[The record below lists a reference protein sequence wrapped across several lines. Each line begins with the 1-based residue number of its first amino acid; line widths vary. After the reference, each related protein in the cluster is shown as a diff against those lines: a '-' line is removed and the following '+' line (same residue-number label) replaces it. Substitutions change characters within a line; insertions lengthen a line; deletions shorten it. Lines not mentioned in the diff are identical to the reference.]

1 VKPLTRQ
8 LFFWLIV
15 AQAAHS
21 VEEYLFRLYDVLAPA
36 RWVSGLLS
44 DNLALGFALAN
55 VLIVVLGLWCYVARI
70 RASHPSGL
78 RAWGWVWAA
87 LEAANG
93 AGHLAFAANAR
104 GYFPGAA
111 TAPALLALSLA
122 LSVSLVRTAA
132 PERV

>member
-1 VKPLTRQ
+1 MKPLARQ
-8 LFFWLIV
+8 LFLWLIV

-36 RWVSGLLS
+36 RWVSGLIT
-44 DNLALGFALAN
+44 DNLAVGFALAN
-55 VLIVVLGLWCYVARI
+55 TCIVLLAVWCYVARVH
-70 RASHPSGL
+70 RAHPSARGW
-78 RAWGWVWAA
+78 AWFWVT
-87 LEAANG
+87 LEGANG
-93 AGHLAFAANAR
+93 AGHLAFAAGER

-122 LSVSLVRTAA
+122 LGVSLARTAA

>member
-1 VKPLTRQ
+1 MKPLHRQ
-8 LFFWLIV
+8 LFLWLIL

-21 VEEYLFRLYDVLAPA
+21 VEEYLLRLYEVLAPA
-36 RWVSGLLS
+36 RWVSGLFT

-55 VLIVVLGLWCYVARI
+55 ACIVLLGLWCYVARV
-70 RASHPSGL
+70 RPSHHSA
-78 RAWGWVWAA
+78 RAWAWSWAVF
-87 LEAANG
+87 EGANG
-93 AGHLAFAANAR
+93 VGHLAFAAGAG

-122 LSVSLVRTAA
+122 LSISLGRTAA

>member
-1 VKPLTRQ
+1 MKPLTRQ

-15 AQAAHS
+15 AQVAHS

-55 VLIVVLGLWCYVARI
+55 TLIVLLGLWCYVARV
-70 RASHPSGL
+70 RASHPSGW
-78 RAWGWVWAA
+78 AWAWVWAA
-87 LEAANG
+87 LEAVNG
-93 AGHLAFAANAR
+93 AGHLAFAASAR

-122 LSVSLVRTAA
+122 LSVSLTRAAA
-132 PERV
+132 PDQV